1 MYNIKYTDSLPSF
14 YLLCA
19 GPIWI
24 NVKHK
29 LQNYNNNFKKI
40 TPQFFII
47 LLKTTKEISQ
57 INVNP
62 IKYIY

>member
-1 MYNIKYTDSLPSF
+1 MYNIRYIDSLPNF
-14 YLLCA
+14 YLLC
-19 GPIWI
+19 GSPMWI

-29 LQNYNNNFKKI
+29 LQNNFKEI
-40 TPQFFII
+40 ISLFFII

-62 IKYIY
+62 IKD